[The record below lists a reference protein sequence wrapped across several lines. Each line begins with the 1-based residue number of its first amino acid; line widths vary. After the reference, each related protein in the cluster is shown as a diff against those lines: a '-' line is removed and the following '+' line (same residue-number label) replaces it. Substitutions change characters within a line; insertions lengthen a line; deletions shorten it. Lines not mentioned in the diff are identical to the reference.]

1 MMITKIEVGTV
12 VLTDVEDVLEITQNE
27 GDYRMRA
34 LSISVRESKKNTM
47 KELEKIFSGTV
58 PAIKV
63 YGKERAESDSE
74 ADTEEKLLQE
84 YEGYTGMKSIYH
96 SALTKRFDVSLT
108 MSAAHIADQ
117 KYQEL
122 LSEKEKLSKDIDD
135 LNVTIAELIGTKE
148 GE

>member
-63 YGKERAESDSE
+63 YGKEQSE
-74 ADTEEKLLQE
+74 ADAEEKLLQE

-148 GE
+148 GA